1 MPRKRRPNIN
11 DIAARAGVSPTTVSH
26 VLNQVASAR
35 VADATRKRVET
46 AAKEM
51 GYQPNGLAR
60 ALRTQRS
67 NTLALLND
75 EIATTPYAGKLILG
89 AQEAASRHGWLLII
103 MTTGNVRDVEEREIS
118 AIWQHQV
125 DGVVYAAAH
134 HRVIDVPTSL
144 EGKPLIVVNAESAQ
158 PIHQSVYPD
167 EYQGGY
173 AATEELIRA
182 GHTSI
187 AFINTMTPIPAREGR
202 LEGYRAALKDAG
214 IRYRKSLV
222 VAGRSSFALDGYEA
236 ASALFR
242 SQRPTAVFC
251 FNDRMAM
258 GTYRAAREAGL
269 AIPHDL
275 SVVGFDN
282 QEIVAEA
289 LSPAL
294 TTLALPYYEMGAIAV
309 DILVAELK
317 GEPLR
322 TPRRLPMASTL
333 VRRESIRRLAVSP

>member
-1 MPRKRRPNIN
+1 
-11 DIAARAGVSPTTVSH
+11 
-26 VLNQVASAR
+26 
-35 VADATRKRVET
+35 
-46 AAKEM
+46 
-51 GYQPNGLAR
+51 
-60 ALRTQRS
+60 
-67 NTLALLND
+67 
-75 EIATTPYAGKLILG
+75 
-89 AQEAASRHGWLLII
+89 
-103 MTTGNVRDVEEREIS
+103 MTTGNVRTVEEREIS

-134 HRVIDVPTSL
+134 HRVLDVPASL
-144 EGKPLIVVNAESAQ
+144 EGKPLIVVNAESTQ
-158 PIHQSVYPD
+158 STHRSVYPD

-187 AFINTMTPIPAREGR
+187 AFINTMSPIPAREGR

-258 GTYRAAREAGL
+258 GTYRAAREAGM

-294 TTLALPYYEMGAIAV
+294 TTLALPYYEMGAVAV

-322 TPRRLPMASTL
+322 TARQMAMTSTV
-333 VRRESIRRLAVSP
+333 VRRESIRRLGVSP

>member
-1 MPRKRRPNIN
+1 MPRKGRPNIN
-11 DIAARAGVSPTTVSH
+11 DIATRAGVSKTTVSH
-26 VLNQVASAR
+26 VLNQVPNAR
-35 VADATRKRVET
+35 VADATRKRVESV
-46 AAKEM
+46 AKEM

-67 NTLALLND
+67 NTLALLSD

-103 MTTGNVRDVEEREIS
+103 MTTGNVNAVEEREIS

-134 HRVIDVPTSL
+134 HRVLDVPASL
-144 EGKPLIVVNAESAQ
+144 EGKPLIVVNAESTQ
-158 PIHQSVYPD
+158 PTHRSVYPD

-187 AFINTMTPIPAREGR
+187 AFINTMSPIPAREGR
-202 LEGYRAALKDAG
+202 LEGYRDALKDAG
-214 IRYRKSLV
+214 IRFRKSLV

-294 TTLALPYYEMGAIAV
+294 TTLALPYYEMGAVAV

-322 TPRRLPMASTL
+322 TSRQMAMASTV
-333 VRRESIRRLAVSP
+333 VRRESIRRLGVSP

>member
-1 MPRKRRPNIN
+1 MTRQGRPNIT
-11 DIAARAGVSPTTVSH
+11 DIALRAGVSPTTVSH
-26 VLNQVASAR
+26 VLNRVPGAR
-35 VADATRKRVET
+35 VADATRERVEI
-46 AAKEM
+46 AAREL

-60 ALRTQRS
+60 ALRTHRS
-67 NTLALLND
+67 NTLALLSD

-89 AQEAASRHGWLLII
+89 AQEAASRHGWLLIV
-103 MTTGNVRDVEEREIS
+103 MTTGKLKIVEEREIS
-118 AIWQHQV
+118 AIWRHQV
-125 DGVVYAAAH
+125 DGVLYAAGH
-134 HRVIDVPTSL
+134 HRVLDVPTSL
-144 EGKPLIVVNAESAQ
+144 DGKPLIVVNAESTQRA
-158 PIHQSVYPD
+158 HRSVYPD

-187 AFINTMTPIPAREGR
+187 AFINTMTSIPAREGR
-202 LEGYRAALKDAG
+202 LEGYRAALRDAG
-214 IRYRKSLV
+214 IRFNRSLV
-222 VAGRSSFALDGYEA
+222 VAGRSTFAMDGYEA

-242 SQRPTAVFC
+242 SRRPTAVFC

-269 AIPHDL
+269 AIPKDL

-294 TTLALPYYEMGAIAV
+294 TTLALPYYEMGAVAV

-322 TPRRLPMASTL
+322 TEKHMAIASTL
-333 VRRESIRRLAVSP
+333 VRRESIRRLGVSP

>member
-1 MPRKRRPNIN
+1 MPKKGRPNIN

-26 VLNQVASAR
+26 VLNQVAGAR
-35 VADATRKRVET
+35 VAEATRKRVEI

-60 ALRTQRS
+60 ALRIHRS
-67 NTLALLND
+67 NTLALLSD

-103 MTTGNVRDVEEREIS
+103 MTTGNVDAVEEREIS

-134 HRVIDVPTSL
+134 HRVLNVPASL
-144 EGKPLIVVNAESAQ
+144 EGKPLIVVNAESTQ
-158 PIHQSVYPD
+158 PIHRSVYPD

-182 GHTSI
+182 GHTLI
-187 AFINTMTPIPAREGR
+187 AFINTMSPIPAREGR

-214 IRYRKSLV
+214 IRYRKNLV

-236 ASALFR
+236 ATALFR

-275 SVVGFDN
+275 SVIGFDN

-294 TTLALPYYEMGAIAV
+294 TTLALPYYEMGAAAV

-322 TPRRLPMASTL
+322 TARQLAMSSTI
-333 VRRESIRRLAVSP
+333 VRRESVRRLGVTP

>member
-1 MPRKRRPNIN
+1 VSQNGRPNIN

-26 VLNQVASAR
+26 VLNQVAGAR
-35 VADATRKRVET
+35 VADATRKRVQL

-60 ALRTQRS
+60 ALRTHRS
-67 NTLALLND
+67 NTLALLSD

-103 MTTGNVRDVEEREIS
+103 MTTGNVRTVEEREIS

-134 HRVIDVPTSL
+134 HRVLDVPASL
-144 EGKPLIVVNAESAQ
+144 EGKPLIVVNAESTQ
-158 PIHQSVYPD
+158 STHRSVYPD

-187 AFINTMTPIPAREGR
+187 AFINTMSPIPAREGR

-258 GTYRAAREAGL
+258 GTYRAAREAGM

-294 TTLALPYYEMGAIAV
+294 TTLALPYYEMGAVAV

-322 TPRRLPMASTL
+322 TARQMAMTSTV
-333 VRRESIRRLAVSP
+333 VRRESIRRLGVSP

>member
-1 MPRKRRPNIN
+1 MPPKGRPNIN

-26 VLNQVASAR
+26 VLNRVAGAR
-35 VADATRKRVET
+35 VADATRERVEVV
-46 AAKEM
+46 AKEM

-60 ALRTQRS
+60 ALRTHRS
-67 NTLALLND
+67 NTLALLSD
-75 EIATTPYAGKLILG
+75 EITTTPYAGKLILG
-89 AQEAASRHGWLLII
+89 AQEAASRHGWLLMI
-103 MTTGNVRDVEEREIS
+103 MTTGNVDAVEEREIS

-125 DGVVYAAAH
+125 DGVLYAAAY
-134 HRVIDVPTSL
+134 HRVLEVPASL
-144 EGKPLIVVNAESAQ
+144 EGKPLIVVNSESTQ
-158 PIHQSVYPD
+158 PAHQSVYPD

-173 AATEELIRA
+173 AATDELIRA

-187 AFINTMTPIPAREGR
+187 AFINTMSPIPARTGR
-202 LEGYRAALKDAG
+202 LEGYLAALKDAG

-222 VAGRSSFALDGYEA
+222 VEGRSSFALDGYEA
-236 ASALFR
+236 ASVLFR

-269 AIPHDL
+269 TIPHDL

-294 TTLALPYYEMGAIAV
+294 TTLALPYYEMVAAAV
-309 DILVAELK
+309 DIRVAELK
-317 GEPLR
+317 GEPTR
-322 TPRRLPMASTL
+322 TARHTAMSSKV
-333 VRRESIRRLAVSP
+333 VRRESIRRLGVSP